1 MNNTERS
8 IQTLTDTYPQTAAE
22 LTHGLK
28 ALGNGSMQN
37 GLNALATE
45 SYNWGHF
52 DGTIKGLVIGVFAGI
67 AVTAT
72 GMNWW
77 HKHRFRQVRQAV
89 CHQYGEVNSE
99 ELSQEETELIEDQ
112 EHDEQNA

>member
-1 MNNTERS
+1 MTNTERS
-8 IQTLTDTYPQTAAE
+8 TQALTGTAADI
-22 LTHGLK
+22 THALK

-37 GLNALATE
+37 GLNALASE

-52 DGTIKGLVIGVFAGI
+52 DGTIKGLVIGALAGI

-72 GMNWW
+72 GMSWW

-89 CHQYGEVNSE
+89 CHQYDEVNLE
-99 ELSQEETELIEDQ
+99 EISQEETELIEDQ